1 MSSVFG
7 ENPEEPGQPFGG
19 ASGIGLALPII
30 PEATA
35 GGGAQSAGIHMES
48 EATAGAGGSAG
59 AGGLE
64 DRRQLFR
71 AVQSYYKGDADKFN
85 GRDDEDVMEFLETY
99 ESLVTVAGASTDL
112 GALMFQFVIAGA
124 AKDFFRM
131 MRKEERSSWDS
142 LKSAFTRQYASA
154 ARRQRLAHKYQ
165 ALKQQTFYG
174 LDAYY
179 KELMDTAR
187 QLPEAYRAPE
197 MLRDKFVSGLHPA
210 LREAVTL
217 VDPPTLQAAFDR
229 AKLALQSRRVPPEQR
244 RTLTRPPW
252 RSQRRSPDGKD
263 RDTVGAIVT
272 SENKTNRAAR
282 RIQRPIECWRCGETG
297 HMKRD
302 CPKRLKGTNSPRT
315 EDEQEKNE

>member
-7 ENPEEPGQPFGG
+7 EDPEDPGQPFGG
-19 ASGIGLALPII
+19 VTGLALPVI
-30 PEATA
+30 PE
-35 GGGAQSAGIHMES
+35 GPGVGGAQSAGGHMES
-48 EATAGAGGSAG
+48 EGTGGAGGSGG
-59 AGGLE
+59 AGGTE

-71 AVQSYYKGDADKFN
+71 AVQSYYKGDAEKFH
-85 GRDDEDVMEFLETY
+85 GRDDEDVLEFLETY
-99 ESLVTVAGASTDL
+99 ESLAAVTGASAEL
-112 GALMFQFVIAGA
+112 GAMMFPFVLAGA

-131 MRKEERSSWDS
+131 MPKEERSSWNS
-142 LKSAFTRQYASA
+142 LQSAFTRQYASA

-187 QLPEAYRAPE
+187 QLPEAYRMPD

-244 RTLTRPPW
+244 RTPTRPPW
-252 RSQRRSPDGKD
+252 RSKQRSQDGKS
-263 RDTVGAIVT
+263 RDTVGAIVP
-272 SENKTNRAAR
+272 SGNKGGGGPTKF
-282 RIQRPIECWRCGETG
+282 PKPLECWHCGETG

-302 CPKRLKGTNSPRT
+302 CPKRAKGAGAQSTQ
-315 EDEQEKNE
+315 EEQEKNE